1 MPDLNYKPTL
11 KSPSGDLGAK
21 SKCMAKF
28 NLALS
33 KVLFHEGGYVNDP
46 DDLGGETYK
55 GVARNSHGSWTGW
68 SLIDQGKSKPNFP
81 KSLEANTKLQNLVEE
96 FYLDTFWQPLKADQ
110 IQNQTSAASVFDFA
124 VNSGITNSVRL
135 VQSIVGT
142 QIDGV
147 IGDKTLIKINSMDF
161 GHFQAAL
168 AVAKIEYYMNII
180 RRRPTSKKFLLG
192 WISRSLSFND

>member
-1 MPDLNYKPTL
+1 
-11 KSPSGDLGAK
+11 
-21 SKCMAKF
+21 MAKF
-28 NLALS
+28 NLAFSKMLS
-33 KVLFHEGGYVNDP
+33 HEGGYVNDP

-55 GVARNSHGSWTGW
+55 GIARNSHGSWIGW
-68 SLIDQGKSKPNFP
+68 YQIDQSKSKPNFP
-81 KSLEANTKLQNLVEE
+81 KSLEANTKLQNLVEQ

-124 VNSGITNSVRL
+124 VNSGISNSVRL

-168 AVAKIEYYMNII
+168 TVAKIEYYMNII